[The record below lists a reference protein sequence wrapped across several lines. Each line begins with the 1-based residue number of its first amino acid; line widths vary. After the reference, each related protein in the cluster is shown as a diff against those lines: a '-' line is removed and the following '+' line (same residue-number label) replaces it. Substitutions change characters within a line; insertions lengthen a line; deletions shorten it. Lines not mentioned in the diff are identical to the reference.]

1 MVAQVRHC
9 TTDMPVTSIRL
20 EVELKAR
27 LKALAGKDGY
37 QKLIRDVLWQFVE
50 DNQLPLSKTEIRATV
65 DAIAQRDEHC
75 ALCGK
80 LILAG
85 QSIVLGL
92 TTNGRMVAISPENVR
107 E

>member
-1 MVAQVRHC
+1 MVAQSTVN
-9 TTDMPVTSIRL
+9 MPVTSIRL

-27 LKALAGKDGY
+27 LQALAGKKGY

-50 DNQLPLSKTEIRATV
+50 DNQPSLSKADIRATV
-65 DAIAQRDEHC
+65 DAIAQQDEHC
-75 ALCGK
+75 ALSGK
-80 LILAG
+80 RILAG

-92 TTNGRMVAISPENVR
+92 TGDGRMVVLTREIVR